1 MVHPSLLKESS
12 EDESAASKE
21 QNDLKWEIEFDLDSY
36 RFHIKFNEP
45 VDTKQQAVVSDDTAI
60 TAQQVQDAEQAI
72 YKHYLVVDKRISVM
86 EFKLKV
92 CQYLDVSLSEIIF
105 RRGGSHGTELLEDD
119 DSLKMA

>member
-45 VDTKQQAVVSDDTAI
+45 VDTKQQAAVSDETAI